1 MFVGVCRV
9 HLFLPENDSLKG
21 KRAVVK
27 SLVER
32 VRVRFNVAAA
42 EVGLMDE
49 HQRAELAF
57 AVVSNDSKHANSML
71 NKISEF
77 CEENAEAEIGGIHVE
92 IVPMGKPVG
101 DLLVPRD
108 DWHLPESWQVEPDAP
123 VAAAQA
129 PHGGPPKKHG

>member
-21 KRAVVK
+21 KRGVVK

-32 VRVRFNVAAA
+32 TQARFNVAAA
-42 EVGLMDE
+42 EVGLMDD
-49 HQRAELAF
+49 HQRAELGF
-57 AVVSNDSKHANSML
+57 AVVSNDAKHANAML
-71 NKISEF
+71 NKIATF

-108 DWHLPESWQVEPDAP
+108 DWQLPESWQGDVEPRRD
-123 VAAAQA
+123 
-129 PHGGPPKKHG
+129 KE